1 MQGQVTGLYVL
12 LYVIGGSLLSV
23 RSALLPGST
32 PSSPNPTLRKC
43 MTRAGYYNI
52 TDTPISFNN
61 PFAKALHKWCSV
73 YKDVVLCAEKSTK
86 TNVLA
91 SPADW
96 FFSMIFNSSIA
107 NETSNIMCQKLNKFG
122 KKLSCMR
129 RVQETRALR
138 CVDAL
143 TRPIKKAMMKI
154 YNGNITSMASLA
166 QKGSCLISV
175 ATATCFRE
183 KVNSCRSYLR
193 DYIGAYNLIL
203 GGKCLA
209 ILRSQD
215 RNQRKTNGTVIKQS
229 PEQEWMS
236 TIQSLL
242 NENDRISLYPDINR
256 DNKHATAEI
265 KSNPEI
271 TSKKPVEQTMT
282 SVSSKL
288 YIPPTSLQST
298 RSPSAMLEK
307 NESLWTSLNVSE
319 KDTSVRNSS
328 EQTPKNVQQN
338 FESEDDR
345 DTYTEIDATTGKTIT
360 DDDELISDDRSG
372 GGSVVFLSYNTLYLV
387 IMACRLCRFLIVI
400 F

>member
-1 MQGQVTGLYVL
+1 MQGQMTGVYVL
-12 LYVIGGSLLSV
+12 LYVFGGSLPLV

-32 PSSPNPTLRKC
+32 PSSPNPALQKC
-43 MTRAGYYNI
+43 MARAGYYNI
-52 TDTPISFNN
+52 TDTPTSFNN
-61 PFAKALHKWCSV
+61 PFAKALQKWCSV
-73 YKDVVLCAEKSTK
+73 YKDVVLCAEKAIK
-86 TNVLA
+86 TNVLS

-154 YNGNITSMASLA
+154 YSGNITSMASLA

-209 ILRSQD
+209 ILQSRD
-215 RNQRKTNGTVIKQS
+215 RNQQKTNVTVVKQS

-242 NENDRISLYPDINR
+242 NENDRISLYPGINR
-256 DNKHATAEI
+256 DIKDTEAEI
-265 KSNPEI
+265 KIIPDLTSEKPE
-271 TSKKPVEQTMT
+271 EQTTT
-282 SVSSKL
+282 SGSPLL
-288 YIPPTSLQST
+288 YPNIPLINIQTT
-298 RSPSAMLEK
+298 RNPSDMLER
-307 NESLWTSLNVSE
+307 NESTWTSLNVSE
-319 KDTSVRNSS
+319 KDIAIRNSS
-328 EQTPKNVQQN
+328 EQTPRNIQQN
-338 FESEDDR
+338 FESEYDV
-345 DTYTEIDATTGKTIT
+345 DTYTEFGATTGKVVT
-360 DDDELISDDRSG
+360 DDDALLADDKSG
-372 GGSVVFLSYNTLYLV
+372 GGNVVFPSFSTLVLV
-387 IMACRLCRFLIVI
+387 IIAIFIVYW
-400 F
+400 